1 MTEATQNGEQM
12 QRFIR
17 RMAWATLVPVGMM
30 IAALVLKPMWRDE
43 FWSLYFSEPRF
54 GLMELING
62 RMHWETHPP
71 LYFIFL
77 TVWRDIMDNAVWI
90 RMLALP
96 FLAVGVI
103 GAYLLGRGR
112 RELALF
118 LMLCAGSYWVIYFA
132 TEARPYTLLFVV
144 SAWSTLVIVKLMDRE
159 ASPLWFALWAITG
172 ALVGMTHFFGA
183 LWVGCTGLAAGIGF
197 ITQRRYGAFVAIGI
211 ASIIAILPLA
221 YWLYV
226 SMPMLGERGGNA
238 APPPDEW
245 QRFMTQLMRG
255 LTVKLLG
262 SNLAI
267 TCAAFAGLGLLLRKR
282 GAVDLVLLG
291 GALLFVLFSAGL
303 DIFWSPMIKERAFLP
318 MIPALI
324 FVMTRAVLSLD
335 PARPW
340 AKRFLAAAPIVAVI
354 SPFLF
359 IPEYFKD
366 REKLL
371 ELHAYLR
378 TEAGECAGS
387 PVVAY
392 MRERWGENTFMR
404 EVIDREMRLALP
416 GREPRV
422 YAPEEVTGPLAPNS
436 GCRLRAVALLMLP
449 GEDDN
454 RPQGRAEAREALR
467 RAGVDPDG
475 LEEVRFGKGRNV
487 LWVVPDTA
495 SAPGAESSATP

>member
-1 MTEATQNGEQM
+1 MTDTVQDSEALR
-12 QRFIR
+12 RFLK
-17 RMAWATLVPVGMM
+17 RMAWATIVPVGMM
-30 IAALVLKPMWRDE
+30 IVAMVLKPMWRDE

-77 TVWRDIMDNAVWI
+77 TVWRDVMDNAVWI

-96 FLAVGVI
+96 FLIVGVI

-144 SAWSTLVIVKLMDRE
+144 SAWSTLVIVKLMDRQ
-159 ASPLWFALWAITG
+159 ASPFWFVLWAITG

-197 ITQRRYGAFVAIGI
+197 LAQRRYTAFVAIGV
-211 ASIIAILPLA
+211 ASILAILPLA

-267 TCAAFAGLGLLLRKR
+267 TCAAFAGVGALLRKR
-282 GAVDLVLLG
+282 TALDLVLLG
-291 GALLFVLFSAGL
+291 GAFLFVLLSAGL

-324 FVMTRAVLSLD
+324 FVMARAVLSVD
-335 PARPW
+335 ADRPW
-340 AKRFLAAAPIVAVI
+340 ARRFLVAAPVMAVI

-371 ELHAYLR
+371 DLHAYLR
-378 TEAGECAGS
+378 TEVGDCAGS

-416 GREPRV
+416 GREPHV
-422 YAPEEVTGPLAPNS
+422 YAPEDVTGTLTPNPS
-436 GCRLRAVALLMLP
+436 CRLRAIALLMLP
-449 GEDDN
+449 GESDD
-454 RPQGRAEAREALR
+454 RPQGRTEAREALR
-467 RAGVDPDG
+467 RAGVDPET
-475 LEEVRFGKGRNV
+475 LQEVRFGKGRNV
-487 LWVVPDTA
+487 LWITPATPESPPAPA
-495 SAPGAESSATP
+495 SAP